1 MAEKLTGPE
10 RAEALRGLAGWAEV
24 ADRDAIAKTFR
35 FADFVEA
42 FGFMARV
49 ALAAEKMDHH
59 PEWFNVYDRVEVT
72 LWTHDAGGV
81 TERDIRLAAAIDRL
95 SGTAPRTP

>member
-1 MAEKLTGPE
+1 MATSGPS
-10 RAEALRGLAGWAEV
+10 AQTAVTTALGRNADIQTTNFYARHGAGSFY
-24 ADRDAIAKTFR
+24 D
-35 FADFVEA
+35 
-42 FGFMARV
+42 
-49 ALAAEKMDHH
+49 

-95 SGTAPRTP
+95 AGAAPRTP